1 MDKKGIGYGD
11 DFVINMVNNKGN
23 IKGNIPDKIKAA
35 NTQPIKTYM
44 GMIEGKVPMEVNE
57 SMAKISESKKIVNAR
72 QETKRIMK
80 NKAKRDERK
89 RRWKAIGLTGLL
101 AITAGVGYAIHEF
114 PEFREKSFNEA
125 LSEAKTSIGESVNI
139 NPEKIKMYNHST
151 LLSSDSAKTE
161 YELVLD
167 TDIYSYTS
175 YTDGTETRLEK
186 DEIKNEDV
194 INAISCISHAQ
205 NGNIFEVMK
214 ARKLISKIKNGEIN
228 LDVSEAVATRNSEK
242 ILQKQQYDKD
252 YERD

>member
-11 DFVINMVNNKGN
+11 DFVINMVNNKN
-23 IKGNIPDKIKAA
+23 ITDKIKAA
-35 NTQPIKTYM
+35 NTQPIETYKE
-44 GMIEGKVPMEVNE
+44 MIKGKVPMEVKDSIE
-57 SMAKISESKKIVNAR
+57 DISKNAAVLEAR

-101 AITAGVGYAIHEF
+101 GITAGVGYAIHEF
-114 PEFREKSFNEA
+114 PEFREKSFNEV

-139 NPEKIKMYNHST
+139 NPEKIKMYNNST

-167 TDIYSYTS
+167 NESYYYTS
-175 YTDGTETRLEK
+175 YMDGTQTKLEK
-186 DEIKNEDV
+186 DEIKSDDV
-194 INAISCISHAQ
+194 INAISCISNAK
-205 NGNIFEVMK
+205 NGNIFEVME